1 MIGSFLLLADLR
13 KVIQAF
19 ISSRLNYSD
28 VLFFP
33 GFYRKTIK
41 KLQLVKSLAGGD
53 NLSH

>member
-1 MIGSFLLLADLR
+1 MIGSLLLLADLR

-28 VLFFP
+28 VLFFR
-33 GFYRKTIK
+33 FYRKNIK
-41 KLQLVKSLAGGD
+41 KLQLVQSHAGGD